1 MATRYLIPILPTP
14 FKTQDYKKFI
24 ENAMEKVASDIQK
37 NFGKTTTTWNTRVV
51 FRKYTTFDWNKELVA
66 GSDTDN
72 NIYRYVSGGVK
83 GHKIT
88 AGGAF
93 YSGGSS
99 KMALAFQEKFRAKT
113 KPGRLT
119 SGSGGRYGKVVLRES
134 VNWPGIT
141 ARKFDETVLKERKD
155 WINKTIQNSVVSG
168 VRNQRHNYP

>member
-1 MATRYLIPILPTP
+1 MVTRYLIPILPTP
-14 FKTQDYKKFI
+14 FKTNEYKKHI
-24 ENAMEKVASDIQK
+24 ENAMTKIADDIK
-37 NFGKTTTTWNTRVV
+37 NNFEKTTSTWSTKVV
-51 FRKYTTFDWNKELVA
+51 FRKYTKFDWNTELVA

-93 YSGGSS
+93 YSGRSN
-99 KMALAFQEKFRAKT
+99 KMALAFQPGFRPKT
-113 KPGRLT
+113 VPGRLNA
-119 SGSGGRYGKVVLRES
+119 GRGGRSGPVVLRES
-134 VNWPGIT
+134 VQWPGIKP
-141 ARKFDETVLKERKD
+141 RKFDETVLKERKD